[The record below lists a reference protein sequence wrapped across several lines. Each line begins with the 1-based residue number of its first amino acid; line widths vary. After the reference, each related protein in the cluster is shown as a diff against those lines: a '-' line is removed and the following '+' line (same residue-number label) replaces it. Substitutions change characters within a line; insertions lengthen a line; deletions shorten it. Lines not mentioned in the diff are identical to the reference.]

1 MRNRVLPCQLLALL
15 TVLLL
20 FVSASAQDGGGPLRY
35 KLRAGDHLLYR
46 EVFEREGNSA
56 EQSFRTRTVFL
67 NHLVV
72 LDEAGGTVLVGIQRN
87 RQSSDLLE
95 YREHGK
101 DKLALEAP
109 KFADRTA
116 KRSSHFSDANV
127 FSAFGETQMP
137 ATAVREVNSKLLYA
151 IYEIP
156 PLPTGEAQVGTEMRG
171 PLGLT
176 MRLVRLEPSN
186 GQAWAVFQ
194 DTATRPELH
203 LSYTFCP
210 QYGTLRKLEFSG
222 EYHEFG
228 DSVVRERLTLEF
240 VEARHDESPSS
251 WLQDT
256 QAQEGALSAY
266 LISSTGTPNQ
276 QSLETLLRTG
286 TPEVQ
291 ALTLA
296 VYHQKKLSPPQD
308 GIAQLRNSNDPEV
321 RRIASR
327 FTAKPYDK
335 PSGPC
340 ALRDQH
346 YPRQKPGTT
355 LRSMSAASFEGTPYV
370 VHVPVDYRGDEPF
383 PLLIY
388 LSGGGGQAFDAVLS
402 AEDVI
407 GHAGYL
413 AVYPHAGGAMWW
425 EQEPTAMVHELLLE
439 ILRSYNVDA
448 DRVYLAGFSN
458 GASGALYYSTLW
470 PQRFAAIALLMGAG
484 VNSPSGEVLPLRN
497 ILNVPVLLVHGDKDP
512 LIPYSASVTTYDELR
527 ALHPRVAPE
536 LHILKNRGHEITLST
551 DDGYALPFLER
562 FRREPYPSNIS
573 MKIENLSFPRRY
585 WVEIM
590 EKDSGPA
597 EIEGRIL
604 PNSTIALKTKNVRK
618 LRLLLRPELQHPTG
632 PMHLRVNGKEQ
643 PAQELK
649 QSCDLFAQSAN
660 SYADPTLAYTD
671 ESIVNVV
678 K

>member
-1 MRNRVLPCQLLALL
+1 MLALFTAL
-15 TVLLL
+15 FLLI
-20 FVSASAQDGGGPLRY
+20 SASAQDGGIPLRY
-35 KLRAGDHLLYR
+35 KLRAGDHLIYR
-46 EVFEREGNSA
+46 EVFERDGNSA

-72 LDEAGGTVLVGIQRN
+72 LDEAGGTVLAGIQRN

-95 YREHGK
+95 YREHGR
-101 DKLALEAP
+101 DRLVQEAP

-116 KRSSHFSDANV
+116 KRSPHFSDANA
-127 FSAFGETQMP
+127 FSALGETQMP
-137 ATAVREVNSKLLYA
+137 AAAVREVNSKLLYG
-151 IYEIP
+151 IYEIA
-156 PLPTGEAQVGTEMRG
+156 PLPTGEARVGTELRG

-186 GQAWAVFQ
+186 GQACAVFQ

-203 LSYTFCP
+203 LNYTFCP
-210 QYGTLRKLEFSG
+210 QSGTLRRLEFSG

-228 DSVVRERLTLEF
+228 DSVVHERLTLEL
-240 VEARHDESPSS
+240 VEARHDESASS

-256 QAQEGALSAY
+256 QTQQGALSAY
-266 LISSTGTPNQ
+266 LISSAVMPDEHN
-276 QSLETLLRTG
+276 LETLLRTG
-286 TPEVQ
+286 APDVQ

-296 VYHQKKLSPPQD
+296 VYYQKKLSPPRD
-308 GIAQLRNSNDPEV
+308 GIPQLSNSQDAEV
-321 RRIASR
+321 RRVASR
-327 FTAKPYDK
+327 FTAKHYDK

-340 ALRDQH
+340 AVRDQH
-346 YPRQKPGTT
+346 YQRQKPGTT

-402 AEDVI
+402 AGDGIE
-407 GHAGYL
+407 HAGYL

-425 EQEPTAMVHELLLE
+425 EQKPTAMVHELLLE
-439 ILRSYNVDA
+439 TLRSYNVDA

-458 GASGALYYSTLW
+458 GASGALYYGTLW

-512 LIPYSASVTTYDELR
+512 LIPYSASVTAYDELR
-527 ALHPRVAPE
+527 GLHPRVAPE

-551 DDGYALPFLER
+551 DDGYTLPFLER
-562 FRREPYPSNIS
+562 FRREPYPSSIS
-573 MKIENLSFPRRY
+573 MKIANLSFPRRY

-590 EKDSGPA
+590 EKDSGAA

-604 PNSTIALKTKNVRK
+604 PDSTIALKTRNVRK
-618 LRLLLRPELQHPTG
+618 LRLLLRPELVHSTG
-632 PMHLRVNGKEQ
+632 PMHLRVNGREQ

-649 QSCDLFAQSAN
+649 QSCDLFGQSAN
-660 SYADPTLAYTD
+660 SYADPILAYTD